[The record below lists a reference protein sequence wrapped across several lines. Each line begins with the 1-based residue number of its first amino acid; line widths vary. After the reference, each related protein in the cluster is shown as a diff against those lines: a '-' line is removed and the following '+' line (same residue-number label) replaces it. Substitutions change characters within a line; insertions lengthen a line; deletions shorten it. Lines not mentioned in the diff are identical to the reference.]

1 MSRFIK
7 KDLVYRYETFDRLI
21 LNRGLKNKGLI
32 DDLTVK
38 YNIKKLSHLFIML
51 K

>member
-21 LNRGLKNKGLI
+21 LNRGLENKGLVDNFI
-32 DDLTVK
+32 IK
-38 YNIKKLSHLFIML
+38 YNIKKIVISAYYF
-51 K
+51 